1 MEVCNTLTLTDLPN
15 EILELIF
22 ININPNDLKKLLKI
36 NNKKIYNILNTKNK
50 YFWTNKF
57 NNDFYYIKN
66 NKFGDILLYV
76 MDSMKHTYFYTS
88 TIFKPNMNQFEYYI
102 LDKIIKSKMH
112 DDELIN
118 ILTTSEV
125 VKNINKITYN
135 FIEYF
140 YNLYEKSRSFNSNN
154 IIDKYKYSYT
164 ILDFYKL
171 LTQADDLFTI
181 YNISQDQLTPK
192 INSNFRDLYTLYR
205 YQQNL
210 NN

>member
-57 NNDFYYIKN
+57 NIDFYYIKN

-76 MDSMKHTYFYTS
+76 MDSMKKTYFYTS

-135 FIEYF
+135 FIECF

>member
-1 MEVCNTLTLTDLPN
+1 MEIQKCLTNMPC

-22 ININPNDLKKLLKI
+22 INISHSDFKNLFKI
-36 NNKKIYNILNTKNK
+36 YNKKIYNVLNYKNK

-57 NNDFYYIKN
+57 NIDFYYIKN
-66 NKFGDILLYV
+66 NKFGDNLLYV
-76 MDSMKHTYFYTS
+76 MDSMKDTYFYTCN
-88 TIFKPNMNQFEYYI
+88 IFKPNMNQFEYYI

-112 DDELIN
+112 DDELLH
-118 ILTTSEV
+118 ILTTRV
-125 VKNINKITYN
+125 VQKNIDMITTN
-135 FIEYF
+135 FMECL
-140 YNLYEKSRSFNSNN
+140 YNLYEKSRSFNSKN

-164 ILDFYKL
+164 ILDFIKL
-171 LTQADDLFTI
+171 LTNIDDLLTI
-181 YNISQDQLTPK
+181 YNISQDQLIPK